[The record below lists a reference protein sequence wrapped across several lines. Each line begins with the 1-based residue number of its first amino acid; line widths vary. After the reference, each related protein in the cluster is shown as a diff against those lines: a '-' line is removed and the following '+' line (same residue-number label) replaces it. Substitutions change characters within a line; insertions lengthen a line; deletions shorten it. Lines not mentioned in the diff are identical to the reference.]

1 MPELP
6 TMHLN
11 DFKERTLQLPSDY
24 EGRVTA
30 TLLNTP
36 DIESNRPS
44 VLYIHG
50 YNDYFFQAHVADAF
64 HKKGYDFYALDLRKY
79 GRSLLEHQH
88 PNYCRSLDEYF
99 PEITESLR
107 IINSEHP
114 GQPVYLIG
122 HSTGGLIAALYAN
135 RGPDTEEKGLGG
147 LILNSPFLDFKMKPL
162 KKRLILLAAALISRI
177 FPYAGASKPLSHLY
191 ARSLHH
197 SAEGEW
203 EYNLEWKP
211 RRGFKAYFK
220 WLIAVHEGQQYL
232 RKHSNLQI
240 PVLLMHSSD
249 SLNPSSWNEHIK
261 KADMVLDVRH
271 MIEHGDKLGTDVTFV
286 EVEHAIH
293 DIFLSAKDV
302 RHRAFESLF
311 SWLAGN

>member
-1 MPELP
+1 ML
-6 TMHLN
+6 LN
-11 DFKERTLQLPSDY
+11 DFEERTLQMPPDY

-36 DIESNRPS
+36 APEAGRPA

-50 YNDYFFQAHVADAF
+50 YNDYFFQAHVAKAF
-64 HKKGYDFYALDLRKY
+64 RKHGYDFYALDLRKY
-79 GRSLLEHQH
+79 GRSLMEHQH

-107 IINSEHP
+107 IICREHP
-114 GQPVYLIG
+114 GQPVYLVG

-135 RGPDTEEKGLGG
+135 RGPDAEREVISG

-162 KKRLILLAAALISRI
+162 KKSLILLAARLISRI

-191 ARSLHH
+191 ARSLHR
-197 SAEGEW
+197 SADGEW
-203 EYNLEWKP
+203 EYNLDWKP

-220 WLIAVHEGQQYL
+220 WLTAVHTGQQYL
-232 RKHSNLQI
+232 RNHSDLQI

-249 SLNPSSWNEHIK
+249 SLNPSAWNGNNK

-293 DIFLSAKDV
+293 DIFLSAGAV
-302 RHRAFESLF
+302 RERAYKSLF
-311 SWLAGN
+311 TWLADN